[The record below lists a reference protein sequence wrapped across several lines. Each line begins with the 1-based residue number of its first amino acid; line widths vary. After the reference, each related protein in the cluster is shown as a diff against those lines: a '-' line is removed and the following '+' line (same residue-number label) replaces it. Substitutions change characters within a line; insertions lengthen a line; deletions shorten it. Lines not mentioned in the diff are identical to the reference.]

1 LQSPSTKILILS
13 DIHYPLTNKNEL
25 LEIINR
31 ERPDKVILLGD
42 TIQKTN
48 DVRDFDHLI
57 QTATCHDFT
66 FITGDEDPPHL
77 GTESLNLN
85 LSGRKFLFVHGF
97 QFNLSSEDNTRKVA
111 KTMRKIHKN
120 LPVLGYALISKI
132 RSRSFGTYLILGHS
146 HALKFFPRLK
156 VACAGC
162 LTTEGNLY
170 NDRGYLV
177 LERRGKAVTISINAL
192 GTVLLVYKV

>member
-1 LQSPSTKILILS
+1 MQPASTKILILS

-31 ERPDKVILLGD
+31 ERPDKVIFLGD
-42 TIQKTN
+42 TIQKTV
-48 DVRDFDHLI
+48 DIHDLDRLI
-57 QTATCHDFT
+57 ETTTCHDFS
-66 FITGDEDPPHL
+66 FIAGDEDPPL
-77 GTESLNLN
+77 LSTESLDLT
-85 LSGRKFLFVHGF
+85 LSGRKFLFIHGF
-97 QFNLSSEDNTRKVA
+97 QFNLSSEDNTRKLA
-111 KTMRKIHKN
+111 KTLRKIHKN
-120 LPVLGYALISKI
+120 LPVLGYSLISKI
-132 RSRSFGTYLILGHS
+132 RSRSFRTYLILGHS

-177 LERRGKAVTISINAL
+177 LEEIGEGVTIFVKGL
-192 GTVLLVYKV
+192 GVVPLVYEI

>member
-1 LQSPSTKILILS
+1 LQSASTKILILS
-13 DIHYPLTNKNEL
+13 DIHYPLTSKNEL
-25 LEIINR
+25 LEIINL
-31 ERPDKVILLGD
+31 ERPDKVIFLGD
-42 TIQKTN
+42 TIQKTS
-48 DVRDFDHLI
+48 DTHDFDHLV
-57 QTATCHDFT
+57 QTTTCHDFS

-77 GTESLNLN
+77 GTESLHLT

-97 QFNLSSEDNTRKVA
+97 QFNLSSEDNTRKLA
-111 KTMRKIHKN
+111 KTLRKVHKN
-120 LPVLGYALISKI
+120 LPLFGYSLISKI
-132 RSRSFGTYLILGHS
+132 RSRSFRTYLILGHS

-177 LERRGKAVTISINAL
+177 LEERGDAVTILVKRL
-192 GTVLLVYKV
+192 GVAPLVYEI